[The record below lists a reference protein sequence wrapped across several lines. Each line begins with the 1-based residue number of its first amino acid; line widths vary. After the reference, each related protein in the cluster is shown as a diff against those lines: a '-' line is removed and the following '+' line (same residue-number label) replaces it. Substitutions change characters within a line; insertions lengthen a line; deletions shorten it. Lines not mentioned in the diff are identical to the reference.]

1 MPAAAL
7 EAPKAKKTAPNKATA
22 TSNATKAAKAKA
34 TAKATFPNLPSTAGG
49 ASTANDQ
56 PVAESSDSTAAIKRK
71 TVAETKKTNA
81 AAKKTDVK
89 GKGKAPALNESKKV
103 KDASDNDTSESET
116 SASDPP
122 PVKKT
127 SAAVKKADVKGK
139 GKAPAANESKK
150 RKSAKEDDTPESE
163 TSASEVPP
171 VKKRST
177 AIKKADV
184 KGKGKAPV
192 AKESKKRKTADDEDT
207 SEHEKSAS
215 EAPPAK
221 RAKTGEAGDKKAPK
235 AAKVVPA
242 KPKVVI
248 NHAPT
253 DRLHVYVFGEGSS
266 GELGLGTAKSAI
278 DVKRPRLNPLLPA
291 DTVGVVHIA
300 CGGMHVAA
308 LTHDGKVLTWGVN
321 DQGALGRD
329 TKWEGGLRD
338 VGESDD
344 ESDSG
349 SDSGLNPFESTPTAI
364 TTFPQGTVIV
374 KLSAGDSHTLA
385 LTDEGLVYGWG
396 TFRSNEGILGFKP
409 GTFVQSTPVLLSG
422 LKRIVDI
429 TSGANH
435 CLARDQKGVVYTWGS
450 GQQNQLGFRQ
460 LERKR
465 YDSLNPSLLRLRGK
479 HIRLIACGADH
490 SFAIDGKEQVWS
502 WGANSFGATGIYD
515 NAGEDNAVIISPTIV
530 NNLKLVNDT
539 ITNLS
544 GGTHHSLAATQNGQC
559 LVWGRFDGSQTG
571 IKDSAIADED
581 VIVDSKS
588 KPRIL
593 LKPTQVPGVG
603 PCAMVA
609 AGTDH
614 CLAITR
620 DGKGYSWGFSANY
633 QTGQGTDNDVPVA
646 TMFNNTATRDK
657 RLNWAGAGGQYSILT
672 ALAEVPVATADNNS
686 NNNGEGPSNSKDVD
700 MADAPA

>member
-7 EAPKAKKTAPNKATA
+7 EASKAKKTAPNKATA

-49 ASTANDQ
+49 ASTANNQ
-56 PVAESSDSTAAIKRK
+56 PVAESSNLTAATKKK
-71 TVAETKKTNA
+71 TAAETKKINA

-89 GKGKAPALNESKKV
+89 GKGKAPGVNESKKV
-103 KDASDNDTSESET
+103 KDVNDNDISESET
-116 SASDPP
+116 SASGAP

-127 SAAVKKADVKGK
+127 SAAAKKADVKGK

-163 TSASEVPP
+163 TSASEAPP
-171 VKKRST
+171 VKKIST
-177 AIKKADV
+177 ATKKADI

-207 SEHEKSAS
+207 SEPEKSAS

-291 DTVGVVHIA
+291 DTVGVIHIA

-364 TTFPQGTVIV
+364 TTFPEGTVIV

-396 TFRSNEGILGFKP
+396 TFRVSHFWPRVYLSMILTVRAEQRRHPRLQAGYIRTAHSYP
-409 GTFVQSTPVLLSG
+409 PPWSQEDCRHHLWRQSLSCPRPERCRLHMG
-422 LKRIVDI
+422 LWP
-429 TSGANH
+429 A
-435 CLARDQKGVVYTWGS
+435 
-450 GQQNQLGFRQ
+450 
-460 LERKR
+460 E
-465 YDSLNPSLLRLRGK
+465 
-479 HIRLIACGADH
+479 
-490 SFAIDGKEQVWS
+490 
-502 WGANSFGATGIYD
+502 
-515 NAGEDNAVIISPTIV
+515 
-530 NNLKLVNDT
+530 
-539 ITNLS
+539 
-544 GGTHHSLAATQNGQC
+544 
-559 LVWGRFDGSQTG
+559 
-571 IKDSAIADED
+571 SAWL
-581 VIVDSKS
+581 
-588 KPRIL
+588 P
-593 LKPTQVPGVG
+593 P
-603 PCAMVA
+603 
-609 AGTDH
+609 
-614 CLAITR
+614 
-620 DGKGYSWGFSANY
+620 
-633 QTGQGTDNDVPVA
+633 
-646 TMFNNTATRDK
+646 
-657 RLNWAGAGGQYSILT
+657 AGA
-672 ALAEVPVATADNNS
+672 
-686 NNNGEGPSNSKDVD
+686 
-700 MADAPA
+700 

>member
-1 MPAAAL
+1 MPVAAL
-7 EAPKAKKTAPNKATA
+7 EAPKAKKTATNKATT
-22 TSNATKAAKAKA
+22 TSNATKAKA
-34 TAKATFPNLPSTAGG
+34 TAKPIFPNLPSTTGR
-49 ASTANDQ
+49 ASTTDNQ
-56 PVAESSDSTAAIKRK
+56 PIAEASKSTAAIKK
-71 TVAETKKTNA
+71 KIAAETKKTNATAKRADVKGKGRPPTVNESKKVKNAKENDISESETSASDALSVKKTSA

-89 GKGKAPALNESKKV
+89 SKGKAP
-103 KDASDNDTSESET
+103 D
-116 SASDPP
+116 
-122 PVKKT
+122 
-127 SAAVKKADVKGK
+127 
-139 GKAPAANESKK
+139 ANESKK
-150 RKSAKEDDTPESE
+150 RTSAKEDDTSESE
-163 TSASEVPP
+163 ASAAEAPP

-177 AIKKADV
+177 AAKKADV

-192 AKESKKRKTADDEDT
+192 ARESKKRKTADDEDT
-207 SEHEKSAS
+207 SELEKSAS

-235 AAKVVPA
+235 APKVVPA

-349 SDSGLNPFESTPTAI
+349 SDSGLNPFESTPTAV
-364 TTFPQGTVIV
+364 TTFPEGTVIV

-396 TFRSNEGILGFKP
+396 TFRFMQSNEGILGFKP
-409 GTFVQSTPVLLSG
+409 GTFVQSTPVLLPG
-422 LKRIVDI
+422 LKKIVDI

-435 CLARDQKGVVYTWGS
+435 CLARDQKGIVYTWGS

-490 SFAIDGKEQVWS
+490 SFAVDGKEQVWS

-544 GGTHHSLAATQNGQC
+544 GGTHHSLAATENGQC

-571 IKDSAIADED
+571 IKDSAIADKD
-581 VIVDSKS
+581 VIVDSKG

-633 QTGQGTDNDVPVA
+633 QTGQGTDNDVTVA

-657 RLNWAGAGGQYSILT
+657 HLNWAGAGGQYSILT
-672 ALAEVPVATADNNS
+672 ALAEVPVATANK